1 MENLMIFKVSINQK
15 IISIW
20 EDSLME
26 RNKDKA
32 Y

>member
-1 MENLMIFKVSINQK
+1 MENLTISKVSINQK

-20 EDSLME
+20 EDSLMGK
-26 RNKDKA
+26 NKDKA